1 MKAKSRLSR
10 ILINKTKSYK
20 YRTMMMEKERF
31 TNQIAK
37 LLAKNTIAELSL
49 ERPRS
54 LWETLPLSIIINH
67 QENNNLLL

>member
-1 MKAKSRLSR
+1 MKAKLRLSQ

-20 YRTMMMEKERF
+20 YLTMMKEKERF
-31 TNQIAK
+31 TNQITK

-49 ERPRS
+49 ERLRS
-54 LWETLPLSIIINH
+54 LWETLPRSIIISH

>member
-1 MKAKSRLSR
+1 
-10 ILINKTKSYK
+10 
-20 YRTMMMEKERF
+20 MMEKERF

>member
-1 MKAKSRLSR
+1 MKAKSRLSQ
-10 ILINKTKSYK
+10 ILTNKTKSYK
-20 YRTMMMEKERF
+20 YRTMMKEKERF